1 VTDFDLNL
9 LRVLT
14 AITETGS
21 VSRAAEKLGMSQ
33 PGLSSALTRLRERLQ
48 DPLFVRTAHGMLPT
62 PRAQQLHAVA
72 AEALAR
78 IDPHLSG
85 PSRFDPGSA
94 RDEFCIAMGDA
105 GEPRILPPLLDHLQ
119 QHAPGVRVRTMSPFP
134 DELGQMLESG
144 QADLAIGYYPEL
156 DGHSFLRQRLY
167 SQGFRCMARA
177 DHSLIGKAL
186 TMQIF
191 QDCGHVT
198 VTSPQRSQQ
207 SLERHLRQHR
217 IERRVVLKVPHFM
230 SLPMIVRHT
239 DLLAVV
245 PFPFFVGHTR
255 ASDHALR
262 LLELPFPAPSFSVC
276 QYWHRRYGS
285 NPRHHWLRQTIGALF
300 QTPGLRHP
308 GLKHPT
314 DA

>member
-1 VTDFDLNL
+1 LTDFDLNL

-14 AITETGS
+14 AIAETGS

-48 DPLFVRTAHGMLPT
+48 DPLFVRTARGMLPT
-62 PRAQQLHAVA
+62 PRAQQLHALA
-72 AEALAR
+72 AEALTR
-78 IDPHLSG
+78 IDQHLSG
-85 PSRFDPGSA
+85 PARFDPASTS
-94 RDEFCIAMGDA
+94 DEFCIAMGDA
-105 GEPRILPPLLDHLQ
+105 GEPRILPPLLGHLQ
-119 QHAPGVRVRTMSPFP
+119 QHAPGVRVRTISPFP
-134 DELGQMLESG
+134 DELAGVLENG
-144 QADLAIGYYPEL
+144 HADLAIGYYPEL
-156 DGHSFLRQRLY
+156 DGNSILRQRLY
-167 SQGFRCMARA
+167 QQGFRCMARA
-177 DHSLIGKAL
+177 DHPMIATSLSMRA
-186 TMQIF
+186 F
-191 QDCGHVT
+191 QHCGHVT

-207 SLERHLRQHR
+207 SLENHLRQHR

-230 SLPMIVRHT
+230 SLPMIVRDT

-276 QYWHRRYGS
+276 QYWHRRYAS
-285 NPRHHWLRQTIGALF
+285 HPRHHWLRQTIGELF
-300 QTPGLRHP
+300 QMP

-314 DA
+314 GA